1 VFLEGVRSALKR
13 HLTAK
18 AEAIRDVSTAD
29 IIRQFQSETDAI
41 REAPEPRCARV
52 TVLTLAALLLSLT
65 MVMTLTR
72 LDRVVSST
80 GGKIVATRPVNV
92 FQALDP
98 SIIKSL
104 DVREGDEVRPGQL
117 LATLDPTFAAA
128 DVKQLTQ
135 QIASLEAQV
144 ARDEALLDRRP
155 LIIQER
161 SDRELMK
168 YAVLQKG
175 FYDQQVAQHK
185 AQLAS
190 FDAKIAQTRA
200 TIQKFQTD
208 QLRYRDRE
216 EIARKIEDMRSTLA
230 QRGAGSQYNLWTSQ
244 DQRLELLRTIEYG
257 HNSLVEAEH
266 TLASLTAEREAYIQ
280 QWSTQLSQDL
290 VTARNNL
297 DAATAQL
304 DKATKHQDLVRL
316 NAAEPSVVL
325 TVAKLSVGSV
335 LKQGDT
341 LFTLMPANSPVDA
354 EIRISSREVGF
365 VRPGDQCVLKI
376 DAFNHMEHGTAEGVV
391 RWVSDNAFTVDDDG
405 RPIDPYYRAR
415 CSIDATMFRNVPS
428 KFRLIPGMTLEADLK
443 VGTRSAAMYLLSGI
457 MRGFSEAMREP

>member
-1 VFLEGVRSALKR
+1 VFLEGLLNAGRR
-13 HLTAK
+13 HLRAK
-18 AEAIRDVSTAD
+18 AEALREAATAD

-41 REAPEPRCARV
+41 REAPEPRWARV
-52 TVLTLAALLLSLT
+52 TVLTLAALLLS
-65 MVMTLTR
+65 MIIVVTLTR
-72 LDRVVSST
+72 LDRVVSSI
-80 GGKIVATRPVNV
+80 GGKIAATEPINV

-98 SIIKSL
+98 SIIRSL
-104 DVREGDEVRPGQL
+104 DVREGDEVRQGQL

-128 DVKQLTQ
+128 DVKQLSQ
-135 QIASLEAQV
+135 QIASLEAQI
-144 ARDEALLDRRP
+144 ARDQAQLDGRP
-155 LIIQER
+155 LVIPEQ
-161 SDRELMK
+161 SDPELMK
-168 YAVLQKG
+168 YAILQKG

-185 AQLAS
+185 AQLTS

-230 QRGAGSQYNLWTSQ
+230 QHGTGSQYNLWTSQ

-257 HNSLVEAEH
+257 NNSLVEAQH
-266 TLASLTAEREAYIQ
+266 TLASLTADREAYIQ
-280 QWSTQLSQDL
+280 QRSTQLSQDL

-297 DAATAQL
+297 DAARAQL

-316 NAAEPSVVL
+316 TATESSVVL
-325 TVAKLSVGSV
+325 TMAKLSVGSV

-341 LFTLMPANSPVDA
+341 LFTLMPANAAVEA
-354 EIRISSREVGF
+354 EIRISSKEIGF
-365 VRPGDQCVLKI
+365 LRPGDHCVLKI

-391 RWVSDNAFTVDDDG
+391 RWISDNAFTLDDDG
-405 RPIDPYYRAR
+405 RPVDSYYRAR

-428 KFRLIPGMTLEADLK
+428 KFRLIPGMALEADLK
-443 VGTRSAAMYLLSGI
+443 VGTRPVAAYLLSGI
-457 MRGFSEAMREP
+457 LRGFSGSMREP